1 MNSAFYLKW
10 LLSLFVGGAW
20 VTLST
25 MVAEKVN
32 PKLGGLIA
40 GVPSAAVITLLFI
53 ALTQSPEK
61 AVAATTVIPMSTGFY
76 CLFFIAYLLA
86 TRKGFVKGLS
96 IALLVWLLFSVLA
109 VKLNVQ
115 SITTSLM
122 TWVLFVSAS
131 IWYAST
137 QIKLKEVG
145 QIKIKYT
152 LAQLLGR
159 ALFSGVIISFGVI
172 MSKLAGP
179 VWGVVMS
186 TFPALTIA
194 SFLITIR
201 TGGLEFTRHLAR
213 NILISNEAMVKA
225 GNV

>member
-1 MNSAFYLKW
+1 
-10 LLSLFVGGAW
+10 
-20 VTLST
+20 
-25 MVAEKVN
+25 
-32 PKLGGLIA
+32 
-40 GVPSAAVITLLFI
+40 
-53 ALTQSPEK
+53 
-61 AVAATTVIPMSTGFY
+61 
-76 CLFFIAYLLA
+76 
-86 TRKGFVKGLS
+86 
-96 IALLVWLLFSVLA
+96 
-109 VKLNVQ
+109 
-115 SITTSLM
+115 M

-179 VWGVVMS
+179 VWGGVMS

-213 NILISNEAMVKA
+213 NILISTTINIVLYAMVVRFTYLSYGVFWGTLLAYTATLGFTLLLNK
-225 GNV
+225 VVKK